1 MKYRLLLL
9 LIILCPVLVSAQ
21 SNYKPGYVVT
31 LNGDTIKGRI
41 LYKKKEK
48 DFKFV
53 YMIKPGGTEAEQF
66 PAGQTA
72 GFGVYGVASYQ
83 SFTVSISQDTPLDM
97 RFTFGEDTTTVVDKV
112 FLRRL
117 ISGPNITLYSYTDEI
132 KQRFFIS
139 EKNGAPAELEYHEYV
154 DAINQLNPVTDARY
168 KIQLQKLRAIYQPGD
183 KALINQI
190 QESDYDILHLAK
202 IAARLNA
209 NSTAN

>member
-1 MKYRLLLL
+1 M
-9 LIILCPVLVSAQ
+9 
-21 SNYKPGYVVT
+21 
-31 LNGDTIKGRI
+31 LNGDTVKGRV
-41 LYKKKEK
+41 LYKKEGK

-53 YMIKPGGTEAEQF
+53 YMIKPGAAEPEQF

-83 SFTVSISQDTPLDM
+83 SFAVRISQDTPLDM

-117 ISGPNITLYSYTDEI
+117 ISGPNITLYSYIDEI

-139 EKNGAPAELEYHEYV
+139 EKNGVPLELEYHEYV
-154 DAINQLNPVTDARY
+154 DAINQLNPVTDTRY
-168 KIQLQKLRAIYQPGD
+168 KIQLQKLRAIYQSGD

-190 QESDYDILHLAK
+190 QEADYDILHLAK
-202 IAARLNA
+202 IAARLNKY
-209 NSTAN
+209 